1 MTLIIGGA
9 FQGKTDFA
17 IEKLR
22 IPPEKIL
29 DGESCAVE
37 DVFSAVALRHFERL
51 IERILQNKDP
61 RDFAREICKN
71 NPGITIIAAEI
82 GSGIIPADKHDRE
95 WREAAG
101 RALCVL
107 AEFSDTVI
115 RVSCGIPIAIKGI
128 IKGAVL

>member
-1 MTLIIGGA
+1 MILIIGGA
-9 FQGKTDFA
+9 YQGKTDFA
-17 IEKLR
+17 IEKLN

-29 DGESCAVE
+29 DGEGCAVE

-51 IERILQNKDP
+51 VERILQNKDP
-61 RDFAREICKN
+61 RDFAREICAK
-71 NPGITIIAAEI
+71 NPGMTIIATEI

-107 AEFSDTVI
+107 ADFSDTVV
-115 RVSCGIPIAIKGI
+115 RVSCGIPIVIKGV
-128 IKGAVL
+128 IKDTVL

>member
-1 MTLIIGGA
+1 MILVIGGA
-9 FQGKTDFA
+9 FQGKTDFV
-17 IEKLR
+17 IEKLN

-37 DVFSAVALRHFERL
+37 DVFSAAALRHFERL
-51 IERILQNKDP
+51 VERILPNKDP
-61 RDFAREICKN
+61 GDFAREICRK
-71 NPGITIIAAEI
+71 NPGITIIATEI

-107 AEFSDTVI
+107 AEFSDTVV
-115 RVSCGIPIAIKGI
+115 RVSCGIPTV